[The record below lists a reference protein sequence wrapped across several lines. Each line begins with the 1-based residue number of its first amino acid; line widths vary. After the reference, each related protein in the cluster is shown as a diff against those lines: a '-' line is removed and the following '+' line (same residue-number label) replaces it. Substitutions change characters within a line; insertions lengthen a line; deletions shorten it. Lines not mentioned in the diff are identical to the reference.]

1 MAMLHIVN
9 KSPFERN
16 ALESCLAHTLAG
28 DTVLLIEDAVIAAVT
43 GTCLAPE
50 LQIAMKDR
58 SVAIYALA
66 PDLAARG
73 VSTQRILDG
82 IQIVDY
88 AGFVDLTVAHAKTQS
103 WL

>member
-1 MAMLHIVN
+1 MLHIVN

-16 ALESCLAHTLAG
+16 SLMSCLGHTLAG
-28 DTVLLIEDAVIAAVT
+28 DSVLLIEDAVVGAIT
-43 GTCLAPE
+43 GTSIAPD
-50 LQIAMKDR
+50 LQIAMKEQ
-58 SVAIYALA
+58 SVAVYALG

-73 VSTQRILDG
+73 LNTDRVLPG

-88 AGFVDLTVAHAKTQS
+88 AGFVDLTVANERNQS